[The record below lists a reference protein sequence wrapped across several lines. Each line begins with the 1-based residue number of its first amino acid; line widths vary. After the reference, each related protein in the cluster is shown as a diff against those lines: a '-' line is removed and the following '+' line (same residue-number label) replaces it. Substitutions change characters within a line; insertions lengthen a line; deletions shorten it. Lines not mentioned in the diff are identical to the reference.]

1 MDPLEL
7 ARWQFGITTVYHF
20 LMVPLTI
27 GLGLVVAVLQTL
39 WVATGKDHYLRM
51 TKFWGK
57 LFLINFI
64 MGVATGIV
72 QEFQFGMAWS
82 EYSRFVG
89 DVFGAPLAL
98 EALIAFFLE
107 SVFLGI
113 WIFGWDRIP
122 RRLHLAALWCAVL
135 GINLS
140 AYFIMVANG
149 FMQHPVGYEVVD
161 GRPVLNDLGAVLTNP
176 IVLTHYPHTIFGSWA
191 VAGGFLVGI
200 AWYHLWKRRRDG
212 IDVVDEA
219 GRVVVGD
226 AGTAARD
233 RTDHRVWLTSLRAG
247 AAVALIGFVGTA
259 FSGHAQAQQM
269 IHFQPTKMAAAEAAC
284 HDGTAFSVLTLGDV
298 RSGGATTCEDVQGVI
313 EVPGLLSYLAYED
326 FTTPVRGIN
335 TLLPEFEQKY
345 GTHLPDSELYGDRA
359 GSEISYLPLME
370 VTYWGFRLMIL
381 FGGLGALAALGALWF
396 SRRGTVPASRG
407 WMRLAVASIGAPFAA
422 NMTGWVF
429 TEMGRQP
436 FVVYPNPAMGV
447 DQVYMFTAAAVSPG
461 VTGEEVLVSLIV
473 LVGIY
478 AVLLGVEVFLL
489 TRFVRGGVPAAMP
502 ELTAAEHSDE
512 QKRDRDD
519 VLAFAY

>member
-64 MGVATGIV
+64 MGVATGLV

-219 GRVVVGD
+219 GLVVVGD

-247 AAVALIGFVGTA
+247 AAVAEQAGKHLKKVVLELGGSDPMIVLEGAEMERVAQRIVAEGLSVRATEELVALHEEPEPGPDQPRVLRARSTPLPALSTRLSDA
-259 FSGHAQAQQM
+259 FDTRVKVTRGAKKGRITIEFA
-269 IHFQPTKMAAAEAAC
+269 
-284 HDGTAFSVLTLGDV
+284 GD
-298 RSGGATTCEDVQGVI
+298 ED
-313 EVPGLLSYLAYED
+313 LA
-326 FTTPVRGIN
+326 
-335 TLLPEFEQKY
+335 
-345 GTHLPDSELYGDRA
+345 
-359 GSEISYLPLME
+359 
-370 VTYWGFRLMIL
+370 RLVD
-381 FGGLGALAALGALWF
+381 ALA
-396 SRRGTVPASRG
+396 
-407 WMRLAVASIGAPFAA
+407 
-422 NMTGWVF
+422 
-429 TEMGRQP
+429 
-436 FVVYPNPAMGV
+436 
-447 DQVYMFTAAAVSPG
+447 PG
-461 VTGEEVLVSLIV
+461 
-473 LVGIY
+473 
-478 AVLLGVEVFLL
+478 
-489 TRFVRGGVPAAMP
+489 
-502 ELTAAEHSDE
+502 
-512 QKRDRDD
+512 
-519 VLAFAY
+519 

>member
-64 MGVATGIV
+64 MGVATGLV

-200 AWYHLWKRRRDG
+200 AWYL
-212 IDVVDEA
+212 
-219 GRVVVGD
+219 
-226 AGTAARD
+226 
-233 RTDHRVWLTSLRAG
+233 
-247 AAVALIGFVGTA
+247 
-259 FSGHAQAQQM
+259 
-269 IHFQPTKMAAAEAAC
+269 
-284 HDGTAFSVLTLGDV
+284 
-298 RSGGATTCEDVQGVI
+298 
-313 EVPGLLSYLAYED
+313 
-326 FTTPVRGIN
+326 
-335 TLLPEFEQKY
+335 
-345 GTHLPDSELYGDRA
+345 
-359 GSEISYLPLME
+359 
-370 VTYWGFRLMIL
+370 
-381 FGGLGALAALGALWF
+381 
-396 SRRGTVPASRG
+396 
-407 WMRLAVASIGAPFAA
+407 
-422 NMTGWVF
+422 
-429 TEMGRQP
+429 
-436 FVVYPNPAMGV
+436 
-447 DQVYMFTAAAVSPG
+447 
-461 VTGEEVLVSLIV
+461 SLIH
-473 LVGIY
+473 I
-478 AVLLGVEVFLL
+478 
-489 TRFVRGGVPAAMP
+489 
-502 ELTAAEHSDE
+502 
-512 QKRDRDD
+512 
-519 VLAFAY
+519 